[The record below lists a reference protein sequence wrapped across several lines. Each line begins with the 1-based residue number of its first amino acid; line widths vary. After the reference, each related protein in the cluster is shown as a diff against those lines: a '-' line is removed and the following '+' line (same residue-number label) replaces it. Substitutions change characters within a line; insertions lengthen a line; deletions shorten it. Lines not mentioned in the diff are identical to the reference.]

1 MLCILCI
8 AGVVGIKLA
17 CYPTDIAA
25 CNVRRI
31 ISQNTYEN
39 AKNKRLSNYH
49 YVELSKLLTKMKVE
63 GELVLI
69 WGEMKRS
76 DNSVR
81 EREVDGEDEREK
93 KERRKIIQKIK
104 RR

>member
-1 MLCILCI
+1 ML
-8 AGVVGIKLA
+8 
-17 CYPTDIAA
+17 
-25 CNVRRI
+25 
-31 ISQNTYEN
+31 
-39 AKNKRLSNYH
+39 NK
-49 YVELSKLLTKMKVE
+49 LSKLLTKMKVE

-76 DNSVR
+76 DNTVR

>member
-1 MLCILCI
+1 
-8 AGVVGIKLA
+8 
-17 CYPTDIAA
+17 
-25 CNVRRI
+25 
-31 ISQNTYEN
+31 
-39 AKNKRLSNYH
+39 
-49 YVELSKLLTKMKVE
+49 MKVE

-76 DNSVR
+76 DNTVR

>member
-1 MLCILCI
+1 M
-8 AGVVGIKLA
+8 
-17 CYPTDIAA
+17 
-25 CNVRRI
+25 
-31 ISQNTYEN
+31 
-39 AKNKRLSNYH
+39 
-49 YVELSKLLTKMKVE
+49 
-63 GELVLI
+63 LI

-76 DNSVR
+76 DNTVR